1 MDCDFENFASCSWR
15 NVDGDDADWEVR
27 SGSTPSSS
35 TGPSG
40 GYPSGK
46 FYMLFW
52 CPRFEFYKKIR

>member
-1 MDCDFENFASCSWR
+1 MDCDFENFALCSWK
-15 NVDGDDADWEVR
+15 NIDSDDADWKVLH
-27 SGSTPSSS
+27 GSTPTGG